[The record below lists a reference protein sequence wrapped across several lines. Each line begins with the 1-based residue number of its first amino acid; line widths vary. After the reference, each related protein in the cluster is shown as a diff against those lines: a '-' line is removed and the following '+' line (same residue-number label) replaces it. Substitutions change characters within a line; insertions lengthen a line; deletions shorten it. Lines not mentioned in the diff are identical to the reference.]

1 MRRLAL
7 AIVVL
12 ALALGATLRFAN
24 LGAFELSPDEGAS
37 WGAAS
42 APGIAQVIARQ
53 AVLNPGKLAVHDIV
67 LHAWIGFF
75 GSSVAAMRSLSALLG
90 TISILLVYFVA
101 RELFAESGD
110 AEDNRSGDDA
120 AMLIAAMSALVF
132 AASLVVVKYSREARM
147 YPLMLAAILA
157 QIGLFLRGLRRGGIA
172 NLIGVAIF
180 TALAI
185 ATHFAAVLIPAAEAL
200 WLMCILAASGF
211 RSGTVA
217 VRRAWTM
224 AVAVAAGCLALA
236 PKVWAGYRM
245 TAAVVPGGIVR
256 WIKAPEWYAPLAL
269 FNKATGS
276 VAFPVLA
283 LLAAIGVILGWRRHR
298 DAVGFALVWMWAPPL
313 MMLAAS
319 YLLTPIFIER
329 YALSCFVPFF
339 ILAAVGMFELR
350 AAWARAGVLAIVV
363 LLSLGHDYEYYRRP
377 HDAQFREATLIAAA
391 HLKPGES
398 MTAVPNYAIEVLR
411 YYLPASDEGRAV
423 AFASDRKTAAIVIVR
438 EQGDAPATVA
448 AVRREYPR
456 LIATVRGLEVRGRD
470 WRNTR

>member
-7 AIVVL
+7 AVL
-12 ALALGATLRFAN
+12 LLAFALGAVLRFGN
-24 LGAFELSPDEGAS
+24 LGSFELSPDEGAS
-37 WGAAS
+37 WGAARATS
-42 APGIAQVIARQ
+42 IAEVISRQ
-53 AVLNPGKLAVHDIV
+53 AVLNPGKLAVHDIA
-67 LHAWIGFF
+67 LHAWIGLF

-90 TISILLVYFVA
+90 TLSILLVYLVA
-101 RELFAESGD
+101 RELLANSGD
-110 AEDNRSGDDA
+110 AGLHDDA

-132 AASLVVVKYSREARM
+132 AASLVVVKYSRVARM

-157 QIGLFLRGLRRGGIA
+157 QVALFLRGLRRGGIA
-172 NLIGVAIF
+172 NLSGGAIF
-180 TALAI
+180 SALAI
-185 ATHFAAVLIPAAEAL
+185 ATHFSAVLIPAAEAW
-200 WLMCILAASGF
+200 WLMYVLAAAGF
-211 RSGTVA
+211 RSGTLA

-224 AVAVAAGCLALA
+224 ALAVGAGCFALA
-236 PKVWAGYRM
+236 PKLWAGYRM

-283 LLAAIGVILGWRRHR
+283 LLAAIGVIRGWRRNR
-298 DAVGFALVWMWAPPL
+298 DAVGFALLWMWAPPL

-319 YLLTPIFIER
+319 YLLTPIFVER

-350 AAWARAGVLAIVV
+350 AGWAQAGTLAIVV

-391 HLKPGES
+391 QLKPGES
-398 MTAVPNYAIEVLR
+398 MTVVPNYAIEVLR

-448 AVRREYPR
+448 AVRREYPH